1 MGYLWKP
8 HFAAA
13 WPVVVVVAQSAVEVV
28 ESVTPRPLMA
38 ALFEEQDEIGH
49 LEVPRRLADLR
60 ST

>member
-1 MGYLWKP
+1 VGYLWKP

-28 ESVTPRPLMA
+28 ESATPRPLMA

>member
-13 WPVVVVVAQSAVEVV
+13 WPVVVVVAQSVVEVV
-28 ESVTPRPLMA
+28 ESATPQPLMA